1 MIITIDT
8 SRDSVE
14 EIRKAVKMLMALL
27 GEHSSSI
34 GSSKSIFDSPSSGS
48 GSDAAP
54 SENVFGNIFGDNS
67 GTGAENNG
75 AGATELSSST
85 AASTEET
92 PEVELY

>member
-34 GSSKSIFDSPSSGS
+34 GGSKSIFDSPSPG
-48 GSDAAP
+48 AAP
-54 SENVFGNIFGDNS
+54 AGEGNIFGNIFGDNS
-67 GTGAENNG
+67 GTGAESGG
-75 AGATELSSST
+75 AGATGYGSGST

>member
-27 GEHSSSI
+27 GEHSSL
-34 GSSKSIFDSPSSGS
+34 GSSRSIFDSPSSGS

-54 SENVFGNIFGDNS
+54 SGNVFGNIFGDDS
-67 GTGAENNG
+67 GSG
-75 AGATELSSST
+75 AGSSGESS
-85 AASTEET
+85 APASNEET

>member
-27 GEHSSSI
+27 GESSSI
-34 GSSKSIFDSPSSGS
+34 GSSRSIFDSPSA

-54 SENVFGNIFGDNS
+54 AGNVFGNIFGDNS
-67 GTGAENNG
+67 GSG
-75 AGATELSSST
+75 AGSSGESSATASS
-85 AASTEET
+85 EET